1 MLPKL
6 DVPIFETKLISNNQ
20 VIRFRPFLVKEQKL
34 FLMSNE
40 TNDTGEMVKT
50 VKQVLKNCVLDEI
63 DVDNLA
69 TFDLEYLFL
78 NLRARSVSDVS
89 NLKFTCN
96 NTVKGKAEDGND
108 EEKKC
113 GNTVEINVNLLEV
126 ECIKNPEHVN
136 KIELTDK
143 VGIIMKYPT
152 FSSINIDDLNSEDIE
167 KIVEVIIGCIDYI
180 YDENQVYYA
189 KDTPEKELI
198 EFVENLK
205 QSDLEKVSKFFNTL
219 PKIKKDLDFDC
230 KKCGYKETITLEGM
244 QSFFA

>member
-6 DVPIFETKLISNNQ
+6 DVPIFETKLISNDQ
-20 VIRFRPFLVKEQKL
+20 VVRFRPFLVKEQKL
-34 FLMSNE
+34 FLMTNE
-40 TNDTGEMVKT
+40 TNDAKEMIKT
-50 VKQVLKNCVLDEI
+50 VKQVLKNCILDEI

-78 NLRARSVSDVS
+78 NLRARSVSEVS

-96 NTVKGKAEDGND
+96 NTVDNKENEEDN
-108 EEKKC
+108 KC
-113 GNTVEINVNLLEV
+113 GNTVEIDVNLLEV
-126 ECIKNPEHVN
+126 ECVKNPEHVN

-143 VGIIMKYPT
+143 IGIIMKYPT
-152 FSSINIDDLNSEDIE
+152 FSSINLDDLNSENIE

-180 YDENQVYYA
+180 YDNDQVYYA
-189 KDTPEKELI
+189 KDTPKNELT
-198 EFVENLK
+198 EFVENMK

-219 PKIKKDLDFDC
+219 PKIKKDLDFNC
-230 KKCGYKETITLEGM
+230 KKCGYKETISLEGM

>member
-6 DVPIFETKLISNNQ
+6 DVPIFETKLISNDQ
-20 VIRFRPFLVKEQKL
+20 VVRFRPFLVKEQKL
-34 FLMSNE
+34 FLMTNE
-40 TNDTGEMVKT
+40 TNDAKEMIKT
-50 VKQVLKNCVLDEI
+50 VKQVLKNCILDEI

-78 NLRARSVSDVS
+78 NLRARSVSEVS

-96 NTVKGKAEDGND
+96 NAIEGKENEEDN
-108 EEKKC
+108 KC
-113 GNTVEINVNLLEV
+113 GNTVEIDVNLLEV
-126 ECIKNPEHVN
+126 ECVKNPEHVN

-143 VGIIMKYPT
+143 IGIIMKYPT
-152 FSSINIDDLNSEDIE
+152 FSSINLDDLNSENID

-180 YDENQVYYA
+180 YDNDQVYYA
-189 KDTPEKELI
+189 KDTHKNELT
-198 EFVENLK
+198 EFVENMK

-219 PKIKKDLDFDC
+219 PKIKKDLDFNC
-230 KKCGYKETITLEGM
+230 KKCGYQETISLEGM

>member
-6 DVPIFETKLISNNQ
+6 DVPIFETKLISNDQ
-20 VIRFRPFLVKEQKL
+20 VVRFRPFLVKEQKL
-34 FLMSNE
+34 FLMTNE
-40 TNDTGEMVKT
+40 TNDAKEMIKT
-50 VKQVLKNCVLDEI
+50 VKQVLKNCILDEI

-78 NLRARSVSDVS
+78 NLRARSVSEVS

-96 NTVKGKAEDGND
+96 NTVEGKENEEDN
-108 EEKKC
+108 KC
-113 GNTVEINVNLLEV
+113 GNTVEIDVNLLEV
-126 ECIKNPEHVN
+126 NCVKNPEHVN

-143 VGIIMKYPT
+143 IGIIMKYPT
-152 FSSINIDDLNSEDIE
+152 FSSINLDDLNSENIE

-180 YDENQVYYA
+180 YDNDQVYYA
-189 KDTPEKELI
+189 KDTPKNELT
-198 EFVENLK
+198 EFVENMK

-219 PKIKKDLDFDC
+219 PKIKKDLDFNC
-230 KKCGYKETITLEGM
+230 KKCGYHETISLEGM

>member
-6 DVPIFETKLISNNQ
+6 DVPIFETKLISNDQ
-20 VIRFRPFLVKEQKL
+20 VVRFRPFLVKEQKL
-34 FLMSNE
+34 FLMTNE
-40 TNDTGEMVKT
+40 TNDAKEMIKT
-50 VKQVLKNCVLDEI
+50 VKQVLKNCILDEI

-78 NLRARSVSDVS
+78 NLRARSVSEVS

-96 NTVKGKAEDGND
+96 NTIEGKENEEDN
-108 EEKKC
+108 KC
-113 GNTVEINVNLLEV
+113 GNTVEIDVNLLEV
-126 ECIKNPEHVN
+126 ACVKDPEHVN

-143 VGIIMKYPT
+143 IGIIMKYPT
-152 FSSINIDDLNSEDIE
+152 FSSINLDDLNSENIE

-180 YDENQVYYA
+180 YDNDQVYYA
-189 KDTPEKELI
+189 KDTPKNELI
-198 EFVENLK
+198 EFVENMK

-219 PKIKKDLDFDC
+219 PKIKKDLDFNC
-230 KKCGYKETITLEGM
+230 KKCGYKETISLEGM